1 MDFSEIWSLS
11 DKRRVTNEEQSRIPL
26 QPIVFCYGK
35 YLSRLYVGFF
45 LEGGGPIFFFPRCF
59 AFVDSLK
66 SDLVRAPLLV

>member
-45 LEGGGPIFFFPRCF
+45 FLGGGSVFFFPAVF
-59 AFVDSLK
+59 HLLILLK
-66 SDLVRAPLLV
+66 VT

>member
-45 LEGGGPIFFFPRCF
+45 FLGGVCFFFPRCF
-59 AFVDSLK
+59 PFVDSLK